1 MKKFLFLSLLGLPVL
16 FLWGCSLINNNDS
29 WINTWDL
36 EKISQLEQQLSWLL
50 EQFSWLQAENE
61 SLKETL
67 SWSLVSIQT
76 LQSENETLQADV
88 HKYKK
93 MIVED
98 KLSDKNTTT
107 TIQNNTTVD
116 NNIASNNTTTTNT
129 TSKEIWLMKQI
140 YIDQN
145 WNRKLEIDYIQLWW
159 SDECGWGVSC
169 IINQNPQ
176 LRTFTISNNVEII
189 MQTLSHTSDGG
200 FNNNQSISFDYFKQK
215 FNDTTQYNNY
225 PHNYSNYMK
234 AIPYRITIENNII
247 TKIEEQYMS

>member
-29 WINTWDL
+29 WINTWDV

-50 EQFSWLQAENE
+50 EQFSWLQAENDN
-61 SLKETL
+61 L
-67 SWSLVSIQT
+67 
-76 LQSENETLQADV
+76 
-88 HKYKK
+88 
-93 MIVED
+93 
-98 KLSDKNTTT
+98 
-107 TIQNNTTVD
+107 TVD

-189 MQTLSHTSDGG
+189 MQTLSHTSDGS
-200 FNNNQSISFDYFKQK
+200 FNNNQSISFNYFKQK

-234 AIPYRITIENNII
+234 AIPYQITIENNII